1 MQSFHEPA
9 LAFSLEIPD
18 HWRFLP
24 PAWSPTE
31 LMKRALGPGELIALA
46 NKPFCCGMAHHD
58 SNRHAYPTLQVT
70 MRAWPKPDNARA
82 QALLKAQL
90 AVLGQQWPDLHVLR
104 SSTQAIVSGHRAN
117 LIHARFTMLLQPE
130 DEPVAIG
137 VLSRAYTVF
146 ALGRAYTLGLSGS
159 DDAAYYDEQDF
170 DAILSSV
177 RIGAGGARQGDERL
191 LTRP

>member
-1 MQSFHEPA
+1 MQPFHEPA
-9 LAFSLEIPD
+9 LAFSVAIPD

-58 SNRHAYPTLQVT
+58 SNRHAYPTLQATV
-70 MRAWPKPDNARA
+70 RAYARPDNPQAE
-82 QALLKAQL
+82 ALLEQQL
-90 AVLGQQWPDLHVLR
+90 ATLAHQWPDLRVLR

-117 LIHARFTMLLQPE
+117 LIHARFTMHIQPE
-130 DEPVAIG
+130 DQPVAIG
-137 VLSRAYTVF
+137 VLSRSYTVF

-177 RIGAGGARQGDERL
+177 RIGAGSANAGGAGPVPAR
-191 LTRP
+191 